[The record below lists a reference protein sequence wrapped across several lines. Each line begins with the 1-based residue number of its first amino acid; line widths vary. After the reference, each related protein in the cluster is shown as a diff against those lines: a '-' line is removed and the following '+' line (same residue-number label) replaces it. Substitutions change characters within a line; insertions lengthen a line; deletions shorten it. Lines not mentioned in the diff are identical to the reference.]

1 MALFSSRFHWGY
13 AFRKSLGNLYAF
25 LTSDGNKCI
34 VYQIMS
40 IARNRTEKNIL
51 PYLSKAVKLDRKVS
65 IELLRSAVLKYS
77 LRTAEVRSSMDTF
90 HCAQKCP

>member
-1 MALFSSRFHWGY
+1 MH
-13 AFRKSLGNLYAF
+13 LGNPLETFMLSLPQMGINGIAF
-25 LTSDGNKCI
+25 KCI

-40 IARNRTEKNIL
+40 IARNRTEQNIL

-90 HCAQKCP
+90 HCAKKCP